1 MYRHFRSSM
10 LTHSFDYQLTPEDV
24 KAWQHN
30 WTASKRA
37 VDKLS
42 TLEVA
47 GKFKKRF

>member
-1 MYRHFRSSM
+1 MYRHYRSNM
-10 LTHSFDYQLTPEDV
+10 LTPGFDYTLTPEDV

-42 TLEVA
+42 TIEVG

>member
-1 MYRHFRSSM
+1 MYRHYRSSM
-10 LTHSFDYQLTPEDV
+10 LTLGFDYQLTAEDV

-30 WTASKRA
+30 WTASKRE

-42 TLEVA
+42 RLEVA

>member
-1 MYRHFRSSM
+1 MYRHAHNTM
-10 LTHSFDYQLTPEDV
+10 LTPSYDYKLTPEDV

-42 TLEVA
+42 KLEVA
-47 GKFKKRF
+47 GKFNKRF

>member
-1 MYRHFRSSM
+1 MYRHARSTM
-10 LTHSFDYQLTPEDV
+10 LMPQYDYQLTPEDV

-37 VDKLS
+37 SDKLS
-42 TLEVA
+42 TIGVA